1 MKRTYYRLGFCVLML
16 SFFAACVQ
24 KETSSNTSQ
33 SNNPISTGET
43 SAGSTSGSTA
53 GSTSGTTGGSTT
65 GSTSGSTAGATS
77 GSTGGT
83 PANVFKFNV
92 MMSGKI
98 NSALP
103 AWYPGFYPGDYSSS
117 VHGGDF
123 YQLSSQN
130 IAVFQSDNRFKAR
143 VKVLSEPVVG
153 GVANAPKR
161 CYNRT
166 SGGGDSSTFP
176 YTKLKMEVGIRNVYS
191 NYTVGNAYGH
201 KSVEVGVNNYS
212 NVLDWGSNQFF
223 GRESGANIIG
233 HVVEIRNV
241 YSDAWCRQSPDWYCP
256 FFDHPSNR
264 CWNVELELAT
274 DLTQD
279 F

>member
-16 SFFAACVQ
+16 SFFASCVQ
-24 KETSSNTSQ
+24 KETSSNTQ
-33 SNNPISTGET
+33 SNNPLSTGGST
-43 SAGSTSGSTA
+43 AGSTGGTTTGTTDGSTSGST
-53 GSTSGTTGGSTT
+53 GGTTSGSTT
-65 GSTSGSTAGATS
+65 GTT
-77 GSTGGT
+77 TGGT

-117 VHGGDF
+117 IHGGDF

-166 SGGGDSSTFP
+166 TGGGDSSTFP
-176 YTKLKMEVGIRNVYS
+176 YTKLKMEVGIRNIYT
-191 NYTVGNAYGH
+191 NYTVSNAYGH
-201 KSVEVGVNNYS
+201 KSVEVGLNSYS

-223 GRESGANIIG
+223 GRESGPNIIG

-264 CWNVELELAT
+264 CWNV
-274 DLTQD
+274 
-279 F
+279 